1 LVRSGSASQGQ
12 GHHTF
17 IAQIVAETLAIS
29 LEDIVFESGDTGKFP
44 HGVGT
49 IGSRIAVNVGPS
61 AYEAANAVKDKAIKL
76 ASETLEAAEQD
87 LELSSGKV
95 QVKGVEDLSVSLG
108 DLARTLSP
116 KAGGKVP
123 SGFIPS
129 LEATSYTGSN
139 GSPFAS
145 GTNVAEVE
153 VDILTGNV
161 KLINYSVAHDC
172 GTIINPKIVD
182 GQIIG
187 GVVHGIG
194 NALFERMIYSE
205 GGQPLTNT
213 YADYLLPLATEM
225 PNIEIVHEES
235 ASPLNVLGIKGAGE
249 GGTIPATAA
258 VVAAVENALE
268 EFNVEIDYYPINPQY
283 LTELIDG

>member
-1 LVRSGSASQGQ
+1 
-12 GHHTF
+12 
-17 IAQIVAETLAIS
+17 
-29 LEDIVFESGDTGKFP
+29 
-44 HGVGT
+44 
-49 IGSRIAVNVGPS
+49 
-61 AYEAANAVKDKAIKL
+61 
-76 ASETLEAAEQD
+76 
-87 LELSSGKV
+87 
-95 QVKGVEDLSVSLG
+95 
-108 DLARTLSP
+108 
-116 KAGGKVP
+116 
-123 SGFIPS
+123 
-129 LEATSYTGSN
+129 
-139 GSPFAS
+139 
-145 GTNVAEVE
+145 
-153 VDILTGNV
+153 
-161 KLINYSVAHDC
+161 VAHDC

-235 ASPLNVLGIKGAGE
+235 PSPLNVLGVKGVGE

-258 VVAAVENALE
+258 VVAAVEDALK
-268 EFNVEIDYYPINPQY
+268 EFNVEIDYYPINPQH